1 MRQPLYKTFGSIELN
16 PALKAAGWLAGYRR
30 VGVCFCAMHFG
41 HIRGNSD
48 IACQLL
54 EARTKNHRQT
64 ELWLYLPKERRPPKA
79 FAQRT
84 IATVVRETYLLFAR
98 RTAIISI
105 VLWTIA
111 LSFSVIGL

>member
-1 MRQPLYKTFGSIELN
+1 DFWLN
-16 PALKAAGWLAGYRR
+16 RAKSGAEIRSGLAGYRR
-30 VGVCFCAMHFG
+30 VGVRACAMHFG
-41 HIRGNSD
+41 HIRGHSD

-54 EARTKNHRQT
+54 EARPKNHRQT
-64 ELWLYLPKERRPPKA
+64 ELWLYLPKERRPP

-84 IATVVRETYLLFAR
+84 IATVMRETYLLFVSWP
-98 RTAIISI
+98 AIICL